1 MKFGCSLIV
10 RGRHATQDN
19 ILTLA
24 KQAEAWG
31 FDSLWASDHII
42 LPPLQTSRYPASAT
56 GQFPDSW
63 LQRYFEPL
71 AILNP
76 TASFNPLLKG
86 LVLKGVVTSRS
97 WLI

>member
-31 FDSLWASDHII
+31 LDSLWASDHII
-42 LPPLQTSRYPASAT
+42 LPPLQT
-56 GQFPDSW
+56 
-63 LQRYFEPL
+63 
-71 AILNP
+71 
-76 TASFNPLLKG
+76 
-86 LVLKGVVTSRS
+86 
-97 WLI
+97 